1 MKKTNKKQV
10 LVSAHPFEDCSY
22 KMAAIAAMCRLQAIS
37 ESFLFR
43 ISRIFF
49 ENVIAI
55 DSICSSHGYS
65 GII

>member
-10 LVSAHPFEDCSY
+10 LISAHLRRLLLQNGSHSSNVPF
-22 KMAAIAAMCRLQAIS
+22 IS
-37 ESFLFR
+37 ESFLFS
-43 ISRIFF
+43 ISRIF
-49 ENVIAI
+49 ENAIAI